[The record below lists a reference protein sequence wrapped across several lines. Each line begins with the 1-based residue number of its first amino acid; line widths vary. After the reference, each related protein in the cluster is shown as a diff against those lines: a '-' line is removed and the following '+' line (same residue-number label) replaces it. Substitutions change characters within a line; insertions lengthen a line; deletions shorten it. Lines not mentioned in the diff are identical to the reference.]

1 MADIA
6 EFLPQKTLE
15 EVDARTVGDGRY
27 DTREDVVARD
37 LERYYAAL
45 AAAHRRLDGLF
56 GVQER
61 WLLLDACNGTLF
73 TKGNAPWAL
82 PISVDDAIYYNR
94 ADERFQVD
102 GPVLLAKLKSL
113 AEHDMTALVDA
124 IERSWLAADADPNLA
139 LGPERMFEVRDTDV
153 LRPFIHVR
161 L

>member
-73 TKGNAPWAL
+73 TSTAGWLRLDIRGGRDIGERWHLSGAVENLLDRNYRVHGSGMDSAGANAYL
-82 PISVDDAIYYNR
+82 
-94 ADERFQVD
+94 
-102 GPVLLAKLKSL
+102 SL
-113 AEHDMTALVDA
+113 Q
-124 IERSWLAADADPNLA
+124 
-139 LGPERMFEVRDTDV
+139 
-153 LRPFIHVR
+153 LRW
-161 L
+161 